1 MSCNIKLLN
10 NISIKRF
17 RLVRRDI
24 MKMLLKILAF
34 IPLITELLM
43 LSIMFKK
50 VGGVSWGIHIPI
62 IILLAVVGNSIISKK
77 KSLQRSGIG
86 ALIVLTVL
94 LCIIGYYDYIKWF
107 SSIVGIVIFMYF
119 IIIRIAIR
127 KSDNRVRINE

>member
-1 MSCNIKLLN
+1 
-10 NISIKRF
+10 
-17 RLVRRDI
+17 
-24 MKMLLKILAF
+24 MLLKILAF